1 MLKFYVIKEDDT
13 HEIVKFETL
22 KEFWNYTGKNYI
34 KHIQTLDEDTTYSFN
49 DPKRG
54 TVQDEPRYDWDT
66 LGKVAN

>member
-34 KHIQTLDEDTTYSFN
+34 KQIQTLDEDTTYSFN

-54 TVQDEPRYDWDT
+54 TVQDEVPNFWDT
-66 LGKVAN
+66 LGKVTN

>member
-1 MLKFYVIKEDDT
+1 MLKFYVVKEDDT

-54 TVQDEPRYDWDT
+54 TVQDEVPNFRDT